1 MLAQVRKRFYERV
14 SVEAEEGGFVVHLDG
29 KTLRTPAKK
38 PLILPSRSLADALA
52 AEWQAQSDSIVP
64 ATMPLM
70 QLVSTALD
78 RIVPHR
84 NAVMDEMMRY
94 AETDLL
100 CYRAGHPAEL
110 TEIQAR
116 RWQPLLDWAAEQ
128 LGARMV
134 VTEGLIAVAQPTRA
148 LLVLRQHL
156 EGLSLWQLT
165 AAQSLTAACGSLILS
180 LATVAGRVSG
190 ETAWE
195 LALLDELYQ
204 NERWGED
211 WEATERRAV
220 LRRDILAA
228 EQLVRLTA
236 GC

>member
-14 SVEAEEGGFVVHLDG
+14 SVEAEEGGFAVHLDG

-38 PLILPSRSLADALA
+38 PLILPCRPLADALA
-52 AEWQAQSDSIVP
+52 AEWQAQGEDIVP

-70 QLVSTALD
+70 QLVSTAID

-110 TEIQAR
+110 TELQAR
-116 RWQPLLDWAAEQ
+116 RWQPLLDWAADQ
-128 LGARMV
+128 LGAQMV
-134 VTEGLIAVAQPTRA
+134 VTEGLMAVPQPTRA

-156 EGLSLWQLT
+156 EGLTLWQLT
-165 AAQSLTAACGSLILS
+165 AAQSLTAACGSLVLA
-180 LATVAGRVSG
+180 LATTSGRVAGEV
-190 ETAWE
+190 AWE

-228 EQLVRLTA
+228 EQLVHLTA
-236 GC
+236 NC